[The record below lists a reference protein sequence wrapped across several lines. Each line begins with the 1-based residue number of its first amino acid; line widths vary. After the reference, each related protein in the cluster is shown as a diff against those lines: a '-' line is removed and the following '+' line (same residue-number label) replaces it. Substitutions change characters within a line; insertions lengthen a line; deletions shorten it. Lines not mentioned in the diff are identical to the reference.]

1 MLLEGNSNVCY
12 PAYTD
17 GIGVQ
22 LRQRVILKNVVPHVH
37 RCVAELRV
45 DSRSASRILGASATS
60 ITAERGQTELALI
73 RSASKTSPPY
83 AVIIPVTRYSVDE

>member
-12 PAYTD
+12 PA
-17 GIGVQ
+17 
-22 LRQRVILKNVVPHVH
+22 VH
-37 RCVAELRV
+37 RRDRYTVATCNLGKRRTTRAQVRGESTRV
-45 DSRSASRILGASATS
+45 FASRILGASATS

-73 RSASKTSPPY
+73 RSASKTSPSY